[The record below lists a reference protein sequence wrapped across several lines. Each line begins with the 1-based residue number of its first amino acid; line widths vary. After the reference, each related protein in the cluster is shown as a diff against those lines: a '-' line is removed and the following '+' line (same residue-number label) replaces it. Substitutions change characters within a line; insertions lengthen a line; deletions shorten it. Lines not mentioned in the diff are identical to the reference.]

1 MKRLATAACAL
12 LVAASAQAQNRCEPS
27 NEYCAEIARLVDD
40 AAVRQAVM
48 HIDAIDEQGMR
59 DLVTLTEIPAPP
71 FGEEE
76 RGVAFAAMLRD
87 AGADSVWT
95 DEEGNVIAL
104 RRGTGERVVALAGHL
119 DTVFPK
125 ETDVTVKQR
134 GDTLYAPG
142 IGDDTRGLV
151 VMLQVLRALESA
163 DVATEANVLFIGT
176 VGEEGLGDLRG
187 VKHLF
192 RDGGPRIDSFIA
204 VDGGSES
211 NITAQALGSRRYRVT
226 FEGPGGH
233 SWGAFGTG
241 NPMHALGRAINLF
254 DEAADA
260 FTRSGPRTSYN
271 IGRIGGGT
279 SVNSVPFEAW
289 LEVDMRSESQQSLQ
303 QIDSIFLAAV
313 QQALVEQNALV
324 RRDDALSVDV
334 QLVGDRPSGETAE
347 DAPLLQRVIAVTRH
361 FGDEPRIGRSSTDS
375 NVPIARGIPAIT
387 IGRGGVGGNTHAPD
401 EWWINR
407 NGAEAIRRALI
418 ILVAEAGLAG
428 GPTT

>member
-1 MKRLATAACAL
+1 MKRLAAAAGAL

-303 QIDSIFLAAV
+303 QIDSIFLTAV